1 VPHSLVLMRLA
12 LICCV
17 CVRLSLASLPSLQVG
32 PPRQLATRAKSHS
45 GRRAIVD
52 AMGREYVLRGV
63 NIGLEWWG
71 DAGRPFD
78 PQLYAEGRC
87 PANLEVPSP
96 RRWQWKQPPVCGVDA
111 GKGKWAAD
119 DSDLGQNDL
128 AQIRAAG
135 FNVVR
140 LAVSWSLIE
149 PEPGEYSQ
157 AYLERIEQ
165 VVRWARE
172 QDVWVIIDFH
182 QDSYSYFTSDDN
194 NEQGANLDGAPA
206 WACPVASAYSD
217 DSIISQFDRTVA
229 AKALGRPIPRGW
241 VAFEWFWQN
250 QIPQRAPGTPV
261 SLPSG
266 ASTARVAGLQEHY
279 IKAMAAVVKRF
290 RSDSTVLGYEIMN
303 EVSSDIH

>member
-1 VPHSLVLMRLA
+1 MPHSLVLMRLA

-52 AMGREYVLRGV
+52 AMGREYVLSGV

-140 LAVSWSLIE
+140 LAVSW
-149 PEPGEYSQ
+149 
-157 AYLERIEQ
+157 
-165 VVRWARE
+165 
-172 QDVWVIIDFH
+172 
-182 QDSYSYFTSDDN
+182 
-194 NEQGANLDGAPA
+194 
-206 WACPVASAYSD
+206 
-217 DSIISQFDRTVA
+217 
-229 AKALGRPIPRGW
+229 
-241 VAFEWFWQN
+241 
-250 QIPQRAPGTPV
+250 
-261 SLPSG
+261 
-266 ASTARVAGLQEHY
+266 
-279 IKAMAAVVKRF
+279 
-290 RSDSTVLGYEIMN
+290 
-303 EVSSDIH
+303 